1 MMKNKIFLFTILLAL
16 GSCSEGYKNDNG
28 KWSYISYDEG
38 VGKRVSPI
46 ENVDQATF
54 EIMTDKQYGK
64 DKNTVFLNAAKID
77 HSDPKT
83 FSVIGENYSK
93 DKNHVYFESSIVI
106 NADPKTFKILDF
118 PYSRDSKTV
127 FCGTLPLKVSDI
139 ESFKVTEPSTS
150 ISTTL
155 ASEFIKQEP
164 EYSWIDPIKYKNV
177 VYSEGKAESTTE
189 KLEGFKKK

>member
-1 MMKNKIFLFTILLAL
+1 MLQKL
-16 GSCSEGYKNDNG
+16 
-28 KWSYISYDEG
+28 
-38 VGKRVSPI
+38 
-46 ENVDQATF
+46 
-54 EIMTDKQYGK
+54 
-64 DKNTVFLNAAKID
+64 
-77 HSDPKT
+77 T

-177 VYSEGKAESTTE
+177 VYSEGKAESKNE
-189 KLEGFKKK
+189 KFEGFKKK

>member
-106 NADPKTFKILDF
+106 NANPKTFKILDF

-177 VYSEGKAESTTE
+177 VYSEGKAESKNE
-189 KLEGFKKK
+189 KFEGFKKK